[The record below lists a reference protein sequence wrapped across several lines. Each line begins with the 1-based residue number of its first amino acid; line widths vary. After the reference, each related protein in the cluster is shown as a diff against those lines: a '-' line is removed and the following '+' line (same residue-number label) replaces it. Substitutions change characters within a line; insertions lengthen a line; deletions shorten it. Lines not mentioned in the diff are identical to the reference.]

1 MTRTPEEKL
10 AQIRKALAKQAFAGK
25 TVAQVREEERFL
37 SPVGFNAPGV
47 TVQSFVAEGIRAEIV
62 RPAPLLQMAA
72 ARRKVE
78 VERLARASLRRLVVG
93 GDPHSA
99 RWGTKS

>member
-62 RPAPLLQMAA
+62 RPATGEKDNTQ
-72 ARRKVE
+72 
-78 VERLARASLRRLVVG
+78 
-93 GDPHSA
+93 
-99 RWGTKS
+99 